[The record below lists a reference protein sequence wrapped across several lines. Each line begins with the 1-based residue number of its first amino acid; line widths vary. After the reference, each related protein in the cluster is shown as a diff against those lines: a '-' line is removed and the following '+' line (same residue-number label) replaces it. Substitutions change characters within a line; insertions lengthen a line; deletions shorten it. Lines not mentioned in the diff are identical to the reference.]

1 MQCEPGPVPNQSNP
15 EWQYGQPAPCRDL
28 GLTWMCPGVVTPLLS
43 WGLSL
48 LLALLGGLAFAK
60 QRATA
65 VATTATVKATTTAP
79 NSPHKGNTTAALP
92 VLYALTD
99 DSGTNG
105 SGTELVQHAIGRPD
119 LDSYMQ
125 KLSRSLDID
134 TATGSSA
141 NVLDVYVCGSET
153 LQDTARAAY
162 ERHITPA
169 SKGSSFLG
177 LQYAIG

>member
-1 MQCEPGPVPNQSNP
+1 MEPNP
-15 EWQYGQPAPCRDL
+15 KWQYGQPAPCRDI

-65 VATTATVKATTTAP
+65 VASTAAVKDTTITAA
-79 NSPHKGNTTAALP
+79 NSPHNGSSITAALP

-105 SGTELVQHAIGRPD
+105 SGTELVQHAVGRPD
-119 LDSYMQ
+119 LDSYMH
-125 KLSRSLDID
+125 KLSRNLDI
-134 TATGSSA
+134 ATGGSA

-153 LQDTARAAY
+153 LQDSVRAAFDK
-162 ERHITPA
+162 HITPA

>member
-1 MQCEPGPVPNQSNP
+1 
-15 EWQYGQPAPCRDL
+15 
-28 GLTWMCPGVVTPLLS
+28 MCPGVVTPLLS

-60 QRATA
+60 QRAAA
-65 VATTATVKATTTAP
+65 VATTAAVKTTTTAP
-79 NSPHKGNTTAALP
+79 NSPHKGNAKALP
-92 VLYALTD
+92 ILYALTD

-105 SGTELVQHAIGRPD
+105 SGTELVQHAVGRPD
-119 LDSYMQ
+119 LDSYMR
-125 KLSRSLDID
+125 KLSRSLDIN
-134 TATGSSA
+134 TTTGSSA

-162 ERHITPA
+162 EKHITPA

>member
-1 MQCEPGPVPNQSNP
+1 MRCEPGPVPNKSNP

-60 QRATA
+60 QRAAA
-65 VATTATVKATTTAP
+65 VVTTATVKATTTAP
-79 NSPHKGNTTAALP
+79 NSPHKTLAALP
-92 VLYALTD
+92 LLYALTD

-105 SGTELVQHAIGRPD
+105 SGTELVQHAVGRPD
-119 LDSYMQ
+119 MDTYMQ

-134 TATGSSA
+134 TATGCSA
-141 NVLDVYVCGSET
+141 NVLDVYVCGSEA

-162 ERHITPA
+162 EKHITPA